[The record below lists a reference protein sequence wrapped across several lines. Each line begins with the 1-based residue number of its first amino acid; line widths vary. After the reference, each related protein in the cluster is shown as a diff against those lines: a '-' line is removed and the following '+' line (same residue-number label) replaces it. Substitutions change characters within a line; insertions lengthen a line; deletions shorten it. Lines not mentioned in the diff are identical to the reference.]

1 MQRLKS
7 HAHTVF
13 SLRNS
18 MHHQFTDAK
27 GVYQENSN
35 GAIMHVQNPS
45 PTKLVCKQSRQYL
58 QYIGPAIFKAA
69 DQGTKALA

>member
-1 MQRLKS
+1 
-7 HAHTVF
+7 
-13 SLRNS
+13 

-58 QYIGPAIFKAA
+58 QYIGSAIFKAA
-69 DQGTKALA
+69 DQGTKALAWCHQGLTCDAVRLSLLQ